1 MYNGRKRARGECL
14 KSYTLEE
21 ICREIGLESPDAER
35 EITGIHTLSEAGET
49 ELSFFNSSKYLD
61 QLPYTKAA
69 AVLIEAKYADRLPDR
84 SIALVTDE
92 PYLKLALASRL
103 FAHPVTAE
111 GGEPVT
117 GEGCD
122 IDTNARFGKNVTL
135 GDNVTILSGCY
146 IGDDTMIG
154 SGTLLH
160 ANVTIYHHTEMGE
173 NCIVHSGTVIGS
185 DGYGFAHTRQGEHIK
200 IYQNGNVVIEE
211 DVEIGANCT
220 IDRAAFGSTTIRK
233 GTKLDNLIQIAHN
246 CDVGAYTLCA
256 AQSGLAGSAT
266 LGRNVVIGGQTAI
279 SGHLH
284 IGDFATI
291 GGKSGVT
298 KSLEGGKTYA
308 GVPAIDHRLW
318 LRIQAKIA
326 SLGKKKK

>member
-1 MYNGRKRARGECL
+1 M
-14 KSYTLEE
+14 SYMLQQ
-21 ICREIGLESPDAER
+21 ICREIDLDCQGEER
-35 EITGIHTLSEAGET
+35 KITGIHTLSEANET
-49 ELSFFNSSKYLD
+49 ELSFFNSAKYLD
-61 QLPYTKAA
+61 QLPDTKAA
-69 AVLIEAKYADRLPDR
+69 AVLIEEKYADQLPEGT
-84 SIALVTDE
+84 IALITDE
-92 PYLKLALASRL
+92 PYLKLALASKL
-103 FAHPVTAE
+103 FAHKITAE
-111 GGEPVT
+111 SEAPVA
-117 GEGCD
+117 GKNCD
-122 IDTNARFGKNVTL
+122 IDKSVRFGKGVTL
-135 GDNVTILSGCY
+135 GDNVTILAGCY
-146 IGDDTMIG
+146 IGDNSIIG

-160 ANVTIYHHTEMGE
+160 ANVSIYYDTQLGE
-173 NCIVHSGTVIGS
+173 NCIIHSGTVIGS

-220 IDRAAFGSTTIRK
+220 IDRAAFGSTYIRR

-284 IGDFATI
+284 VGDFATI

-298 KSLEGGKTYA
+298 KSLEGKKTYA

-326 SLGKKKK
+326 ALGKKK